1 LTGTFI
7 QEIARGDANS
17 ELMTVPDGEPR
28 VEGDAEAAPYART
41 ALDVANG
48 SASTARVGRPPT
60 RALGTLDRM
69 SIKTYGRRP
78 LLRTLFRW
86 FVTVAAV
93 LAFAQAALA
102 GAFLNGHY
110 GALNLHSINAT
121 LATLAALGMVVVGV
135 LIWRPGRGAAWPALV
150 SLGVLAAE
158 VLQITL
164 GFARS
169 LSLHVPLG
177 VAIIAGLI
185 VLTLR
190 VWRPEDDRV
199 ASTAV
204 DAAPAAA
211 QPTAEQS

>member
-1 LTGTFI
+1 
-7 QEIARGDANS
+7 
-17 ELMTVPDGEPR
+17 MTVPDGEPY
-28 VEGDAEAAPYART
+28 VKVDAAATPYART
-41 ALDVANG
+41 AFDVISG
-48 SASTARVGRPPT
+48 STGTAPVGRPPA
-60 RALGTLDRM
+60 RALGTLDPM

-86 FVTVAAV
+86 FVTAAAV

-110 GALNLHSINAT
+110 GALNLHSINASLT
-121 LATLAALGMVVVGV
+121 ALATLGMVVVGV
-135 LIWRPGRGAAWPALV
+135 LIWRPGRGAAWPALI

-169 LSLHVPLG
+169 LSMHVPLG

-190 VWRPEDDRV
+190 VWRPEEPRV
-199 ASTAV
+199 ASAAV
-204 DAAPAAA
+204 DAAPTVAAVPKA
-211 QPTAEQS
+211 QRP

>member
-1 LTGTFI
+1 
-7 QEIARGDANS
+7 
-17 ELMTVPDGEPR
+17 MTVPDRGPR
-28 VEGDAEAAPYART
+28 VKGDAGATSYAGT
-41 ALDVANG
+41 ALDVATG
-48 SASTARVGRPPT
+48 SAGTARVGRLPT
-60 RALGTLDRM
+60 RALDNLDPM

-78 LLRTLFRW
+78 LLRPLFRW
-86 FVTVAAV
+86 FVTAAAV

-110 GALNLHSINAT
+110 GALNLHSINASLVA
-121 LATLAALGMVVVGV
+121 LATLGMVVVGG

-158 VLQITL
+158 VLQIGL

-190 VWRPEDDRV
+190 AWRPEQARV
-199 ASTAV
+199 ASAAV
-204 DAAPAAA
+204 HAV
-211 QPTAEQS
+211 PTAARPKAERP